1 MLGFTG
7 NATLP
12 PGWFESNMRYD
23 PVKLFSLMS
32 YTIIALSSLNIFFY
46 TNMGKLPKLKNKWL
60 SMFSNN
66 VTSTQVTAP
75 PEDEKATDTEKIKKS
90 KSLILGAGQTLIVTG
105 ITFALFVPLAAVRY
119 ISRHNLEAIN
129 SGNGRAWV
137 YISRVAF
144 PTIYQLVFPLF
155 IILKN
160 VKMRQS
166 LFRNFKE
173 SFFWKIILNF
183 LNLAKKE

>member
-1 MLGFTG
+1 M
-7 NATLP
+7 
-12 PGWFESNMRYD
+12 D
-23 PVKLFSLMS
+23 KLS
-32 YTIIALSSLNIFFY
+32 
-46 TNMGKLPKLKNKWL
+46 KLKNKWFNR
-60 SMFSNN
+60 FSNH
-66 VTSTQVTAP
+66 VTTTQVVAP
-75 PEDEKATDTEKIKKS
+75 PPDEEKGTDKEKVIKS

-105 ITFALFVPLAAVRY
+105 ISFALFVPLAAVRY

-129 SGNGRAWV
+129 TGNGRAWV

-166 LFRNFKE
+166 LFRNFKDT
-173 SFFWKIILNF
+173 FFWKIMLNF
-183 LNLAKKE
+183 SNLAKKE